1 MAVKTLDTE
10 EIGVAQPKAKTLP
23 EIRDHSP
30 EDIAV
35 DTAVASDA
43 LELEAFMNE
52 MVKIRVHGSPEEG
65 ALPVI
70 SVIVNGVLQ
79 PILRDEE
86 ITVRRKY
93 VEALARAK
101 ATSYKQVTNPIDPSD
116 IRMVPTT
123 VLSYPFTVI
132 EDTERG
138 KGWLRKLLA
147 QPV

>member
-1 MAVKTLDTE
+1 MAIKTLDTE
-10 EIGVAQPKAKTLP
+10 EAGVGQAKAKTLS
-23 EIRDHSP
+23 EIRDHGP
-30 EDIAV
+30 EPVAV
-35 DTAVASDA
+35 DTTITEDA
-43 LELEAFMNE
+43 LDLEAFMHE

-86 ITVRRKY
+86 IVVRRKY

-138 KGWLRKLLA
+138 KSWLRKLLA

>member
-1 MAVKTLDTE
+1 MGVKTIDTE
-10 EIGVAQPKAKTLP
+10 EIGVAQMPPKTLAEISDHGP
-23 EIRDHSP
+23 EA
-30 EDIAV
+30 IAIESA
-35 DTAVASDA
+35 TTTDA
-43 LELEAFMNE
+43 LDLEAFMHE
-52 MVKIRVHGSPEEG
+52 AVKIRVHGSPEEG

-70 SVIVNGVLQ
+70 SVIVNGTIQ
-79 PILRDEE
+79 PIPRDQEV
-86 ITVRRKY
+86 TVKRKY

-101 ATSYKQVTNPIDPSD
+101 ATTYKQATNPIDPSD

-138 KGWLRKLLA
+138 KGWLRKILA